1 MDHVFR
7 LLMDG
12 ALVEGAGAMP
22 VINPATGQ
30 VFATAPRADAAQLD
44 SAVAA
49 AGRAFPGWAARS
61 YAERRAY
68 LERFADGVEARFE
81 ELARLMTLE
90 QGKPLDQARFEV
102 GGTIAGLRWF
112 AAQEIAPHII
122 RDTPSE
128 RITEHRSPL
137 GVVAAITPWNFPLI
151 LLVVKLAPALITGNV
166 VIAKPAP
173 TTPLTTL
180 MLGEVAADILPPGVF
195 QTLADANDLGG
206 ALTSHP
212 GIAHVSFTGSTATG
226 KKVLASTADTLK
238 RFTLELGGNDAALVL
253 DDADVGKVA
262 PAIFGAAMVNAGQVC
277 LAAKRVYAP
286 RAMYDD
292 LCAALGD
299 LARAAVVGD
308 GLDQGS
314 QIGPVQNAAQYA
326 KLIDYLAE
334 AREQGRIVAG
344 GAAIEREGYFIA
356 PTIVRDLPDDA
367 RLVREE
373 QFGPVLPVL
382 AYDDLGEAVA
392 AINASEYGLGG
403 TIWTGDVERGE
414 KVAMLIDS
422 GTVWVNRH
430 LDLPF
435 DVAFGGAKQSGL
447 GRQQGMEGLLEFT
460 QAKIINIAKG

>member
-1 MDHVFR
+1 MEQAFR
-7 LLMDG
+7 LLIDG
-12 ALVEGAGAMP
+12 ALVDGAGEMP
-22 VINPATGQ
+22 VINPATGRA
-30 VFATAPRADAAQLD
+30 FATAPRADAAQLD
-44 SAVAA
+44 AAVAA
-49 AGRAFPGWAARS
+49 GRGAFPGWAALS
-61 YAERRAY
+61 YAERRVF

-81 ELARLMTLE
+81 EFARLMTME
-90 QGKPLDQARFEV
+90 QGKPLDQARGEV

-122 RDTPSE
+122 RDTPTE
-128 RITEHRSPL
+128 RITEHHSPL

-180 MLGEVAADILPPGVF
+180 LLGEVAADILPPGVF
-195 QTLADANDLGG
+195 QTLADANDLGA
-206 ALTSHP
+206 ALSSHP

-253 DDADVGKVA
+253 DDADVATVA

-286 RAMYDD
+286 RAIYDD
-292 LCAALGD
+292 LCEALGA

-344 GAAIEREGYFIA
+344 GAPIEREGYFIA
-356 PTIVRDLPDDA
+356 PTIVRDLPGDA

-382 AYDDLGEAVA
+382 AYDDLGQAIA

-403 TIWTGDVERGE
+403 TIWTGNPERGE
-414 KVAMLIDS
+414 QVAMLIDS

-435 DVAFGGAKQSGL
+435 DVAFGGAKQSGI
-447 GRQQGMEGLLEFT
+447 GRQQGIEGLMEFT

>member
-1 MDHVFR
+1 MDHAFR
-7 LLMDG
+7 LLIDG
-12 ALVEGAGAMP
+12 ALVDGAGAMP

-30 VFATAPRADAAQLD
+30 VFATAPRADAGQLD
-44 SAVAA
+44 AAVAA

-61 YAERRAY
+61 YAERRAF

-226 KKVLASTADTLK
+226 KKVLANTADTLK

-253 DDADVGKVA
+253 DDADVTKVA

-292 LCAALGD
+292 LCDALGD

-382 AYDDLGEAVA
+382 PYDDLGEAVA

-403 TIWTGDVERGE
+403 TIWTGDAERGE
-414 KVAMLIDS
+414 RVAMLIDS

-460 QAKIINIAKG
+460 QAKIINVAKG

>member
-1 MDHVFR
+1 
-7 LLMDG
+7 
-12 ALVEGAGAMP
+12 MP
-22 VINPATGQ
+22 VINPATGRA
-30 VFATAPRADAAQLD
+30 FATAPRADQGQLD
-44 SAVAA
+44 AAVAA

-61 YAERRAY
+61 YAERRA
-68 LERFADGVEARFE
+68 LIERFADAVEARFE
-81 ELARLMTLE
+81 EFARLMTME
-90 QGKPLDQARFEV
+90 QGKPLDQARGEV

-112 AAQEIAPHII
+112 AAQEIAPHVI
-122 RDTPSE
+122 RDTLTE
-128 RITEHRSPL
+128 RITQHHSPL

-173 TTPLTTL
+173 STPLTTL
-180 MLGEVAADILPPGVF
+180 LLGEVAADILPPGVF
-195 QTLADANDLGG
+195 QTLADANDLGA
-206 ALTSHP
+206 ALSSHP
-212 GIAHVSFTGSTATG
+212 GVAHVSFTGSTATG
-226 KKVLASTADTLK
+226 KKVLSSTADTLK

-253 DDADVGKVA
+253 DDADLATAA

-286 RAMYDD
+286 RAIYDD
-292 LCAALGD
+292 LCDALGD

-326 KLIDYLAE
+326 KLVDYLAE

-344 GAAIEREGYFIA
+344 GAPIEREGYFIA

-382 AYDDLGEAVA
+382 AYDDLDQAVA
-392 AINASEYGLGG
+392 AINASDYGLGG
-403 TIWTGDVERGE
+403 TIWTGNPERGE
-414 KVAMLIDS
+414 QVAMRIDS

-435 DVAFGGAKQSGL
+435 DVAFGGAKQSGI

-460 QAKIINIAKG
+460 QAKIINVAKG

>member
-1 MDHVFR
+1 
-7 LLMDG
+7 
-12 ALVEGAGAMP
+12 MP
-22 VINPATGQ
+22 VINPATGKA
-30 VFATAPRADAAQLD
+30 FALAPRADAAQLD
-44 SAVAA
+44 TAVAA
-49 AGRAFPGWAARS
+49 ARSAFPAWAALS
-61 YAERRAY
+61 YAERRAF

-81 ELARLMTLE
+81 EFARLMTVEL
-90 QGKPLDQARFEV
+90 GKPLDQARFEV

-112 AAQEIAPHII
+112 AAQEIGPHVI
-122 RDTPSE
+122 RDTPTE

-166 VIAKPAP
+166 VIATPAP

-180 MLGEVAADILPPGVF
+180 LLGEVAADILPAGVF
-195 QTLADANDLGG
+195 QTLADANDLGA

-226 KKVLASTADTLK
+226 KKVLSSTVDTLK

-253 DDADVGKVA
+253 DDADVGRVA
-262 PAIFGAAMVNAGQVC
+262 PAIFDAAMVNAGQVC
-277 LAAKRVYAP
+277 LAAKRVYVP

-292 LCAALGD
+292 LCDALGA
-299 LARAAVVGD
+299 LARAAAVGD

-344 GAAIEREGYFIA
+344 GGPLEREGYFIA

-382 AYDDLGEAVA
+382 PYDDLGEAIA
-392 AINASEYGLGG
+392 AINAGEYGLGG
-403 TIWTGDVERGE
+403 TIWTGNPERGE
-414 KVAMLIDS
+414 RVAMLIDS

-447 GRQQGMEGLLEFT
+447 GRQQGIEGLLEFT

>member
-1 MDHVFR
+1 
-7 LLMDG
+7 
-12 ALVEGAGAMP
+12 MP
-22 VINPATGQ
+22 VINPATGRA
-30 VFATAPRADAAQLD
+30 FATAPRADQGQLD
-44 SAVAA
+44 AAVAA

-61 YAERRAY
+61 YAERRA
-68 LERFADGVEARFE
+68 LIERFADAVEARFE
-81 ELARLMTLE
+81 EFARLMTME
-90 QGKPLDQARFEV
+90 QGKPLDQARGEV

-112 AAQEIAPHII
+112 AAQEIAPHVI
-122 RDTPSE
+122 RDTPTE
-128 RITEHRSPL
+128 RITQHHSPL

-173 TTPLTTL
+173 STPLTTL
-180 MLGEVAADILPPGVF
+180 LLGEVAADILPPGVF
-195 QTLADANDLGG
+195 QTLADANDLG
-206 ALTSHP
+206 APLSSHP
-212 GIAHVSFTGSTATG
+212 GVAHVSFTGSTATG
-226 KKVLASTADTLK
+226 KKVLSSTADTLK

-253 DDADVGKVA
+253 DDADVATAA

-286 RAMYDD
+286 RAIYDD
-292 LCAALGD
+292 LCDALGD

-326 KLIDYLAE
+326 KLVDYLAE

-344 GAAIEREGYFIA
+344 GAPIEREGYFIA

-382 AYDDLGEAVA
+382 AYDDLDQAVA
-392 AINASEYGLGG
+392 AINASDYGLGG
-403 TIWTGDVERGE
+403 TIWTGNPERGE
-414 KVAMLIDS
+414 QVAMRIDS

-435 DVAFGGAKQSGL
+435 DVAFGGAKQSGI
-447 GRQQGMEGLLEFT
+447 GRQQGMEGLIEFT
-460 QAKIINIAKG
+460 QAKIINVAKG